1 MVNDIKADLQKMD
14 QRIQY
19 LEEDAYYYHDGDDWE
34 KDESKESPVTSNT
47 AQTETQSWNTPI
59 GQTSQPFESMFSYQ
73 RKRQAFESPEQTEIQ
88 RKQHSLYSRID
99 ELGTHLENI
108 TESLSQL
115 TDTQLQHL
123 GNSTPQF
130 LSQP

>member
-1 MVNDIKADLQKMD
+1 
-14 QRIQY
+14 
-19 LEEDAYYYHDGDDWE
+19 
-34 KDESKESPVTSNT
+34 
-47 AQTETQSWNTPI
+47 
-59 GQTSQPFESMFSYQ
+59 MFSYQ

-88 RKQHSLYSRID
+88 REQHSLHNRID

-115 TDTQLQHL
+115 TDTQLQHS
-123 GNSTPQF
+123 GNSTSQF